1 MHEILKTPLLTI
13 KQNHNKRS
21 KDQFPNSAGIGMVE
35 LPNDLIWLECLII
48 SALDTFWSPKTSQA
62 LHLIVSVTVNRMKY
76 LLAV

>member
-1 MHEILKTPLLTI
+1 
-13 KQNHNKRS
+13 
-21 KDQFPNSAGIGMVE
+21 MVE